1 MTTQYGI
8 VMRGCVMRGLRLFWL
23 ELFHVITITG
33 PTWRTK
39 PAKRQLVT
47 VITVFNPSV
56 SMNAGPGKSR
66 FMYWAG
72 IKVMSVW

>member
-8 VMRGCVMRGLRLFWL
+8 VKRGCVMRGLRLFWL
-23 ELFHVITITG
+23 ELFDVITIIG

-56 SMNAGPGKSR
+56 SMHAGPGKSPL
-66 FMYWAG
+66 MYWTG
-72 IKVMSVW
+72 IKVMPVW